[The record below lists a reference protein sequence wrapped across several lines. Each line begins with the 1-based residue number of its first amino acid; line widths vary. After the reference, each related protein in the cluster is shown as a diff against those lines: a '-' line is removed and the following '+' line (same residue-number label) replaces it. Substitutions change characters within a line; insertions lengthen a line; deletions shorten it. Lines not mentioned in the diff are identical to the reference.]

1 MGRVNKSTAGVF
13 TDIVGDQKSIPT
25 FNRFQTIQEGLKK
38 ASPELIRYL
47 DVYKKTIDKNK
58 PTFEVLARLEDLI
71 MQLRTRE
78 NLNSKDIRLNT
89 VREYIYA
96 RIPFHRKDRESKDI
110 RVIVGQT
117 EEWGTDIKKLLGNK
131 KFIASAKEKLTSA
144 MNEVIDESIELANT
158 AWIDK

>member
-25 FNRFQTIQEGLKK
+25 FLHFQTIQEELKK
-38 ASPELIRYL
+38 ASPELNRYL
-47 DVYKKTIDKNK
+47 EAYKKTVDKNK
-58 PTFEVLARLEDLI
+58 LTFEVLARLEDLI

-78 NLNSKDIRLNT
+78 NMNSKDIRLNV
-89 VREYIYA
+89 VRGYIYA

-110 RVIVGQT
+110 RVIIGRT
-117 EEWGTDIKKLLGNK
+117 EDWGTDLKKLLGNK
-131 KFIASAKEKLTSA
+131 KFIAAAKEKLTSA
-144 MNEVIDESIELANT
+144 MTEVIDESIELANT